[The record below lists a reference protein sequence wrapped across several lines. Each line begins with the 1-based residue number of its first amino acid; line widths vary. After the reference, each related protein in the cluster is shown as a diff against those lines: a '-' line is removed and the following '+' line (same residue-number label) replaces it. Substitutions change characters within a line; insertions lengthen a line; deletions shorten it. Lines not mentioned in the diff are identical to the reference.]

1 MRGIKVDAQRLSQI
15 RKARGL
21 TQRELAVAAGVGE
34 RTVRNA
40 EAGRRVRLDFLKYL
54 ATALGVE
61 VLDVVLDN
69 DELQISLQEQ
79 QRVGHILA
87 AIDCFAGEGDLS
99 EFIGLGAPNI
109 FLNMPGAPHVP
120 FAGEYRG
127 ADGLRTLEDRNREF
141 LLRER
146 PPEILDIRASGK
158 LVVLSGQDWF
168 SAIPT
173 GKSFS
178 TWWQQIYEFDEGRIV
193 RVDVLGDT
201 ALAASAF
208 RPG

>member
-54 ATALGVE
+54 AIALGVD
-61 VLDVVLDN
+61 VLDIVDDR
-69 DELQISLQEQ
+69 DELRIALQEQ
-79 QRVGHILA
+79 QRVGDIMT

-109 FLNMPGAPHVP
+109 FVNMPGAPHVP

-178 TWWQQIYEFDEGRIV
+178 T
-193 RVDVLGDT
+193 
-201 ALAASAF
+201 
-208 RPG
+208 